1 MKAIIIYRPGSVT
14 TPCCTLKTASVLISS
29 LAPYTWPFSL
39 LPIDARSLAAR
50 ALSPP
55 QQQQQQQ
62 QFVAASASSFE
73 CRRHGLLVVLLVLCD
88 TRSVAALL
96 LV

>member
-62 QFVAASASSFE
+62 FVAASASSFE